1 MTQTTE
7 SKLMIGGAITILALV
22 LLLTKSEPKK
32 VIL

>member
-7 SKLMIGGAITILALV
+7 STLMIGGMAILALV
-22 LLLTKSEPKK
+22 LLLPKSEPKK

>member
-7 SKLMIGGAITILALV
+7 SKLMIGGIAILALV
-22 LLLTKSEPKK
+22 LLLPKSEPKK